1 MLLPNPANSK
11 PPHIHGTDERF
22 QSILFGTHLDEEGF
36 LCNSLVLLDHMVE
49 EVMERHA
56 YMFTKLVTFEL
67 VTTLRNN
74 KKKESSEHRFLTK
87 SRGLNSPAGALEV
100 AFAEVGLAKSDV
112 EELASNLEDT
122 DNFVHLLGN
131 GADQLLVRVPDI
143 AAIAHQSVHGAL
155 VDHNVERVAVELEI
169 PDIHLDP

>member
-1 MLLPNPANSK
+1 
-11 PPHIHGTDERF
+11 
-22 QSILFGTHLDEEGF
+22 
-36 LCNSLVLLDHMVE
+36 MVE

-56 YMFTKLVTFEL
+56 YIFTKLVTIEL
-67 VTTLRNN
+67 EQHLRNEK
-74 KKKESSEHRFLTK
+74 KKKESSKHRFLTK
-87 SRGLNSPAGALEV
+87 SRGLNSPAGALKV
-100 AFAEVGLAKSDV
+100 ALAEVGLAKSDV

-143 AAIAHQSVHGAL
+143 TAIAHQSVHGAL

-169 PDIHLDP
+169 PNIHFDP